1 MKIDVGN
8 RDIHL
13 PLNKLKLP
21 TETKSMLLA
30 MNCSESKKKMQSFS
44 HCTCK
49 ENKKIQKISNQLFL
63 IRNVHCLFRYNI
75 LSQKVSFISKLEKL
89 CDTSFQFKHISG
101 TVCDKKLEFDAFLS
115 TSVLKEWD
123 IFQLSKTT
131 D

>member
-1 MKIDVGN
+1 MNNPYKLMKIDVGN

-49 ENKKIQKISNQLFL
+49 ENTKYIESIILNKKRSLSFSIQYVITK
-63 IRNVHCLFRYNI
+63 
-75 LSQKVSFISKLEKL
+75 SFIYL
-89 CDTSFQFKHISG
+89 
-101 TVCDKKLEFDAFLS
+101 
-115 TSVLKEWD
+115 
-123 IFQLSKTT
+123 
-131 D
+131 